1 MTKHTTTD
9 PVGIEDGLTD
19 QQRRGAELAA
29 AGWSGADIAREL
41 QVRPETVSRW
51 RKLPAWQAAVD
62 GILSEAREAIGARV
76 MDLSERALDELEALV
91 SYRHNPSIRLRAC
104 IEMVRLAGVGR
115 AVSSGQRANN
125 LPTRAVS
132 GAD

>member
-1 MTKHTTTD
+1 MAKSDSTD

-29 AGWSGADIAREL
+29 AGWSGVDIAGEL
-41 QVRPETVSRW
+41 NVRPETVSRW

-62 GILSEAREAIGARV
+62 GILSEARAVIGSRV
-76 MDLSERALDELEALV
+76 LDLSERALDQLELLV
-91 SYRHNPSIRLRAC
+91 EYRHNPTIRLRAC

-115 AVSSGQRANN
+115 AVSGGQRSSN
-125 LPTRAVS
+125 LPTRAAS
-132 GAD
+132 GE

>member
-1 MTKHTTTD
+1 MAKHTTTD
-9 PVGIEDGLTD
+9 PVSIEDGLTD

-76 MDLSERALDELEALV
+76 MELSERALDELEQLV

-115 AVSSGQRANN
+115 AVSSGQRSSN
-125 LPTRAVS
+125 LPTRAAS